1 MTLRLKLCVL
11 VILPMSVVFTL
22 LAVMQYAAMRDAA
35 IGAAKEHALLL
46 TQATAREIEAEL
58 AKAVHV
64 AHAGAAALSEAHEM
78 EGDRVWPLLEALVER
93 VPLVEG
99 ASVAWAPGHG
109 ASAGPVAPYVWRSDG
124 IMHRRDLDVA
134 YAEQGGKPYV
144 DRDWYAVAADGT
156 AGWTAPYE
164 GPVFDGL
171 LVSYSVPVIRGGSVI
186 AVVSLDVPLEP
197 LQDRLTVGE
206 FERASGFLVG
216 PDDRFISNPDPAR
229 IMEEVTAAGG
239 PSLLAD
245 AEPGTLERISDW
257 PDGLPHIVAF
267 EPIPTADWVF
277 AAALTEEEILGPVHR
292 QLWWNVSVLVLGGAL
307 MATIVLLTGLHLTGD
322 VRRLALGVKRV
333 TEGDLAAT
341 VEHIRR
347 RDELG
352 GLARDFNVMTRQLEE
367 HVRHAAAEQA
377 ARAAVEQELDLAR
390 EIQAEMLPH
399 ECPMLPDHPEVDLHA
414 VNEPARHVAGDFYD
428 YWVRDGVLTVVLAD
442 VAGSGMPAALVMV
455 RAMTLLRQF
464 DEPGRSLVDVV
475 ARTNAELCHENDRQV
490 FVTGVVVRY
499 TLCDGTF
506 ELVSAG
512 HLPVLLGRGG
522 RVEQEGDSTGPLL
535 GVIPD
540 GAWTMRAGVLQH
552 GEWLA
557 IYTDGIT
564 EARDASGDMLGT
576 RGLAQTLAQAGEKSA
591 QRLCEAG
598 LRGAEAWHGGRVD
611 DDLSILVLR
620 RTP

>member
-1 MTLRLKLCVL
+1 
-11 VILPMSVVFTL
+11 
-22 LAVMQYAAMRDAA
+22 
-35 IGAAKEHALLL
+35 
-46 TQATAREIEAEL
+46 
-58 AKAVHV
+58 
-64 AHAGAAALSEAHEM
+64 
-78 EGDRVWPLLEALVER
+78 
-93 VPLVEG
+93 
-99 ASVAWAPGHG
+99 
-109 ASAGPVAPYVWRSDG
+109 
-124 IMHRRDLDVA
+124 
-134 YAEQGGKPYV
+134 
-144 DRDWYAVAADGT
+144 
-156 AGWTAPYE
+156 
-164 GPVFDGL
+164 
-171 LVSYSVPVIRGGSVI
+171 
-186 AVVSLDVPLEP
+186 
-197 LQDRLTVGE
+197 
-206 FERASGFLVG
+206 
-216 PDDRFISNPDPAR
+216 
-229 IMEEVTAAGG
+229 
-239 PSLLAD
+239 
-245 AEPGTLERISDW
+245 
-257 PDGLPHIVAF
+257 
-267 EPIPTADWVF
+267 
-277 AAALTEEEILGPVHR
+277 
-292 QLWWNVSVLVLGGAL
+292 
-307 MATIVLLTGLHLTGD
+307 
-322 VRRLALGVKRV
+322 
-333 TEGDLAAT
+333 
-341 VEHIRR
+341 
-347 RDELG
+347 
-352 GLARDFNVMTRQLEE
+352 
-367 HVRHAAAEQA
+367 
-377 ARAAVEQELDLAR
+377 
-390 EIQAEMLPH
+390 
-399 ECPMLPDHPEVDLHA
+399 
-414 VNEPARHVAGDFYD
+414 
-428 YWVRDGVLTVVLAD
+428 